1 MRKKQ
6 ERFVVT
12 FATTTGAMAMEQ
24 ACRSAGLP
32 GRLIPVPRS
41 ITAGCGMCWSAP
53 PSARADL
60 EALVI
65 REKLDVGGRY
75 AVLRGGGENKSAN
88 CEECVYYD
96 YDEELAAYVCEADL
110 DEDEMERFL
119 RGGTQDCPFYRP
131 GDDYRTARRQ

>member
-1 MRKKQ
+1 M
-6 ERFVVT
+6 VT
-12 FATTTGAMAMEQ
+12 FATTTGGHGHG
-24 ACRSAGLP
+24 AGLP
-32 GRLIPVPRS
+32 GGGGCQGRLIS
-41 ITAGCGMCWSAP
+41 AGITAGCGMCWSAP

-65 REKLDVGGRY
+65 RERLDVDGLY
-75 AVLRGGGENKSAN
+75 ADPAVRGGESMSAN

-96 YDEELAAYVCEADL
+96 YDEELAACLPEADL

-119 RGGTQDCPFYRP
+119 RGGTRDCPFYRP